1 MPTRELSLILL
12 STLQCNASCEYCFE
26 HRTADRLTI
35 ERLGVLIGKV
45 LDFLQ
50 NQSIGSL
57 TIYWQGGEAMLL
69 SPDWYDRAY
78 DLISEAA
85 TERGVAIRHCL
96 QSNLL
101 AYTKDWNPVVARMF
115 GNSIGTSFDYPN
127 LHRKLPGRSPAHYDQ
142 LWLRKL
148 REAQAAGIRID
159 VISLPNRATLE
170 IGAEPFYE
178 HLVDE
183 LALTDLQINTPFPG
197 GESNPGRQERSTMS
211 QAELLRFHL
220 DLAVIWLERGLGRG
234 VRIAPFDALLDH
246 FSHRHSVLPCFWGDN
261 CVDRLIAVD
270 ARGHVAQCDC
280 WVTSYPEYRFGNIFS
295 SATLAELLR
304 GSEARRKFIERPMV
318 LAQRK
323 CIDCD
328 YLSLCHG
335 GCPIR
340 THAHHGTLF
349 ETDPYCELYQELF
362 RLFEQAAVR
371 QARQVV
377 RRQSGSTDEAITA

>member
-1 MPTRELSLILL
+1 MPTREISLILL
-12 STLQCNASCEYCFE
+12 STLQCNAACEYCFE
-26 HRTADRLTI
+26 HRAPDRLTI
-35 ERLGVLIGKV
+35 DRLEVLIGKV
-45 LDFLQ
+45 LDYLQ
-50 NQSIGSL
+50 SQSIGSL
-57 TIYWQGGEAMLL
+57 TIYWQGGEAMLV
-69 SPDWYDRAY
+69 SPDWYDHAY

-85 TERGVAIRHCL
+85 AKRGVAIRHCL

-101 AYTKDWNPVVARMF
+101 AYTKEWNPLIARMF
-115 GNSIGTSFDYPN
+115 GNSIGTSVDYPN
-127 LHRKLPGRSPAHYDQ
+127 LHRKLPGRSPAHYDKM
-142 LWLRKL
+142 WLRKL
-148 REAQAAGIRID
+148 REAQASGIRIE

-170 IGAEPFYE
+170 IGAESFYE

-183 LALTDLQINTPFPG
+183 LDLADLQINTPFPG
-197 GESNPGRQERSTMS
+197 GERNSTKQQLSTTSQEK
-211 QAELLRFHL
+211 LLRFHL
-220 DLAVIWLERGLGRG
+220 DLAAVWLERGFGRG
-234 VRIAPFDALLDH
+234 VRIAPFDALLDC
-246 FSHRHSVLPCFWGDN
+246 FSHRYSVLPCFWGDN

-280 WVTSYPEYRFGNIFS
+280 WVTSYPAYRFGNIFS

-304 GSEARRKFIERPMV
+304 ASEARRQFIERPIV

-340 THAHHGTLF
+340 THAQHGTLF

-362 RLFEQAAVR
+362 RLFEQEAVR
-371 QARQVV
+371 QARQLV
-377 RRQSGSTDEAITA
+377 RTHSASTDEATAA